1 MKTNLDTLFG
11 ALPPE
16 VAGDVALA
24 IAIFI
29 IAGIAVRLIEY
40 THRKGLLFTV
50 AALILALVMIV
61 TAVIAVSILIAG
73 LVARRL
79 LSVIG

>member
-11 ALPPE
+11 VLPPE

-24 IAIFI
+24 IAILV
-29 IAGIAVRLIEY
+29 IAGIAVRLIGY
-40 THRKGLLFTV
+40 ARRNGLVFAL
-50 AALILALVMIV
+50 AARIFAHTMLG
-61 TAVIAVSILIAG
+61 TAVVAVSILIAV

-79 LSVIG
+79 LAAIG

>member
-11 ALPPE
+11 VLPPE

-24 IAIFI
+24 IAIFV
-29 IAGIAVRLIEY
+29 IAGIGVRLIGY
-40 THRKGLLFTV
+40 TRRTGLVFTI
-50 AALILALVMIV
+50 AARILAHTMLGV
-61 TAVIAVSILIAG
+61 AVIAVSILIAV

-79 LSVIG
+79 LAAIG